1 MFINKIIY
9 IKLKSLLLKDKSIY
23 WNGVKWERRSNLFL
37 DLPTKPIKKT
47 NNGVNWIQYWSNAYI
62 ILNLERDWLYNYFE
76 DKESNKLNLLP
87 MIK

>member
-23 WNGVKWERRSNLFL
+23 WNGVKLERRSNLFL
-37 DLPTKPIKKT
+37 DLPIKPIEKT
-47 NNGVNWIQYWSNAYI
+47 NNGVNWIQYWGNAYI